1 MSNSETA
8 GGSDL
13 SGFKTCITGGAGFI
27 GSHLSE
33 ALLARGAEVVV
44 VDDFSSG
51 SRDNLPMG
59 SPGLQVME
67 GSILDPE
74 LLSRAFAGASIV
86 FHHAALVSVPESFER
101 PEAYQLVNVEGTRCV
116 LEQARAAG
124 VSRVVYAG
132 SCSAYGNLPGLP
144 KSESDP
150 VEPTSPYAATKLE
163 GELIV
168 EAAADGSRFDSVRL
182 RYFNIFGPRQAHDSP
197 YAAVVPK
204 FVEALQSGG
213 TPLVFGDGGQ
223 TRDFVHVRDVVQA
236 NILAATCGAPLGGRV
251 INVGSGRRISVLDVL
266 QTVARSMSIPMRVDH
281 RPERPGE
288 VRDSEASIE
297 LARTLLGYEP
307 TCDLAGSIDE
317 IRSALQH

>member
-1 MSNSETA
+1 M
-8 GGSDL
+8 
-13 SGFKTCITGGAGFI
+13 CITGGAGFI

-33 ALLARGAEVVV
+33 ALLARGAEVAVL
-44 VDDFSSG
+44 DDFSSG
-51 SRDNLPMG
+51 TRDNLPTE
-59 SPGLQVME
+59 SSHLQIME
-67 GSILDPE
+67 GSVLDPE

-101 PEAYQLVNVEGTRCV
+101 PEAYQRVNVEGTRCV

-144 KSESDP
+144 KVESDP
-150 VEPTSPYAATKLE
+150 VEPTSPYARTKLE
-163 GELIV
+163 GELLV
-168 EAAADGSRFDSVRL
+168 EAAAGNPGFDSVRL

-236 NILAATCGAPLGGRV
+236 NILAATCVDALGGCV
-251 INVGSGRRISVLDVL
+251 INVGSGHRISVLEVL
-266 QTVARSMSIPMRVDH
+266 QTVARSMGVPMKVDH

-288 VRDSEASIE
+288 VRDSEASIK

>member
-1 MSNSETA
+1 MPLSGLSKP
-8 GGSDL
+8 SDL
-13 SGFKTCITGGAGFI
+13 AGTQVCITGGAGFI
-27 GSHLSE
+27 GSHLVE
-33 ALLARGAEVVV
+33 ALLTHGAQVTVL
-44 VDDFSSG
+44 DDFSSG
-51 SRDNLPMG
+51 SPENLPVG
-59 SPGLQVME
+59 SSGLQIVE

-74 LLSRAFAGASIV
+74 QLSAACKNASVV

-101 PEAYQLVNVEGTRCV
+101 PEEYQRVNVEGTRQV
-116 LEQARAAG
+116 LEHSRAAG

-144 KSESDP
+144 KSEHDP
-150 VEPTSPYAATKLE
+150 VEPTSPYAQTKFD
-163 GELIV
+163 GELLV
-168 EAAADGSRFDSVRL
+168 EQHAAEATLDTVRL

-213 TPLVFGDGGQ
+213 TPLIFGDGGQ

-236 NILAATCGAPLGGRV
+236 NLLAASCPERIGGQV
-251 INVGSGRRISVLDVL
+251 INVGSGHRISILEVLEI
-266 QTVARSMSIPMRVDH
+266 VAASMGVPMAVEY

-297 LARTLLGYEP
+297 LARQLLGYDP
-307 TCDLAGSIDE
+307 SYSLADSISE
-317 IRSALQH
+317 IQLGLQA

>member
-1 MSNSETA
+1 MTTVDTIPRSVFDGTTA
-8 GGSDL
+8 
-13 SGFKTCITGGAGFI
+13 CVTGGAGFI
-27 GSHLSE
+27 GSHLVE
-33 ALLARGAEVVV
+33 ALLDHGARVVV
-44 VDDFSSG
+44 LDDFSSG
-51 SRDNLPMG
+51 SPANLPPD
-59 SPGLQVME
+59 SSRLDIHE

-74 LLSRAFAGASIV
+74 ALASACRGARFV

-101 PEAYQLVNVEGTRCV
+101 PDDYQRVNVEGTRQV
-116 LEQARAAG
+116 LEAARGAG
-124 VSRVVYAG
+124 VDRLVYAG

-150 VEPTSPYAATKLE
+150 VDPTSPYARTKLE
-163 GELIV
+163 GELLV
-168 EAAADGSRFDSVRL
+168 EQHAAGSEFDTVRL

-236 NILAATCGAPLGGRV
+236 NLLAATCSSRLAGRV
-251 INVGSGRRISVLDVL
+251 INVGSGHRISILEVLHAVVHAM
-266 QTVARSMSIPMRVDH
+266 QVPMAVEH
-281 RPERPGE
+281 RPERAGE

-297 LARTLLGYEP
+297 LARELLRYEP
-307 TCDLAGSIDE
+307 RFGLAESIVE
-317 IRSALQH
+317 IQSSLQA